1 MCLPRPPHIGV
12 PLLARGKVYCKMFL
26 SKLDSTTPVTCVVGG
41 WRVAGSD
48 RQVPDWCVIGEYH
61 SLTQLSVWAYLDS
74 QRARRALWREPGNSV
89 KRETLNP
96 PLWSRKL

>member
-1 MCLPRPPHIGV
+1 MITDQCVCQGHPTLV
-12 PLLARGKVYCKMFL
+12 FL
-26 SKLDSTTPVTCVVGG
+26 SLRVVRCTVRCSKKRQTKLDSTTPVTCVVGG

-74 QRARRALWREPGNSV
+74 RRARRALFLSGRFPV
-89 KRETLNP
+89 
-96 PLWSRKL
+96 